1 MKLKKIMSTILTLTL
16 AISLMT
22 TLTTF
27 SQETDET
34 DTIIE
39 TAITTETSDDGT
51 VTDVTETTEPD
62 DVTPETTLPNFEDFD
77 CYYLIYDT
85 LGYEASDILEPILI
99 VKDTELIISRA
110 AIYRDGYANYAWTDG
125 ENIYLNGGD
134 FVMPEHNVTLT
145 PLFHKFYT
153 VTYSAGDYEGIS
165 GHTKVAF
172 DRYETFTFDLANSS
186 RFSRAGYNL
195 THWIDVDTNEKY
207 SPISQYKMP
216 SRDVTLEAVWAPI
229 TYNILFSSNTP
240 IKASFTFA
248 GTCGTEITLPRNR
261 FKYEGYKFVG
271 WSYGSEVYKAGDKF
285 TVPAAKPGLSLSL
298 KAIWEPTNGV
308 EEPIITV
315 FNYVAL
321 KQQIGKGE
329 VTSESIRQSK
339 TFLLNCKD

>member
-1 MKLKKIMSTILTLTL
+1 MKLKKVMSTILALTL

-27 SQETDET
+27 SQETEET

-39 TAITTETSDDGT
+39 TTITTETPDEGT

-62 DVTPETTLPNFEDFD
+62 DVNPETTLPNYEDFD

-85 LGYEASDILEPILI
+85 LGYEASDILEPALI
-99 VKDTELIISRA
+99 VKGTELIISRV
-110 AIYRDGYANYAWTDG
+110 AIYREGYANYAWTDG

-145 PLFHKFYT
+145 PLYHKFYT
-153 VTYSAGDYEGIS
+153 VTYTAGDYEGIS
-165 GHTKVAF
+165 GHTEVSF

-195 THWIDVDTNEKY
+195 THWIDIETNEKY

-240 IKASFTFA
+240 IRDSFTVA
-248 GTCGTEITLPRNR
+248 GTCGTEITLPLNR

-271 WSYGSEVYKAGDKF
+271 WTYGSQLYKAGDKF
-285 TVPAAKPGLSLSL
+285 TVPSVMPGLSLSL
-298 KAIWEPTNGV
+298 KASWESTNGV
-308 EEPIITV
+308 EEPIV
-315 FNYVAL
+315 NAFNLIAL

-329 VTSESIRQSK
+329 VTAESIRQSK
-339 TFLLNCKD
+339 AFLLNCKE